1 MATPTVTSNGP
12 EPTPVFDELMR
23 SSGGW
28 PTMAVP
34 PGAYQAP
41 STGTRTGLTAAAPTA
56 PAMDPT
62 APPGGWPPGIDP
74 RIAAAAWAAAA
85 QDAVVAARSGAGY
98 YGGPVGRLIDR
109 LPAPPPDRGFGGRH
123 RRRSLE
129 HRDVTGGWL
138 RAAVFGAMDGLVT
151 NASLIAG
158 AQGAHTSNH
167 AIVLTG
173 FAGLV
178 AGAFSM
184 ATGEYI
190 SVTSQNEMTLAEVED
205 ERLELMRNPETELA
219 ELTEVF
225 MDKGVA
231 PALAAE
237 VARQI
242 SQDPKQALQIHARE
256 ELGVDPDDLPS
267 PWTAALASFSAFTVG
282 ALTPLAP
289 FLLGVPKFS
298 VAMVLAA
305 VAALVGG
312 AIVAKAARRP
322 PLLGGLRQF
331 ALGGLATVTT
341 FFVGQLVG
349 ARVN

>member
-1 MATPTVTSNGP
+1 LATPTVTSNGSDP
-12 EPTPVFDELMR
+12 PPDFDELMR

-28 PTMAVP
+28 PTVVLPAGGYP
-34 PGAYQAP
+34 
-41 STGTRTGLTAAAPTA
+41 A
-56 PAMDPT
+56 PAADLPT
-62 APPGGWPPGIDP
+62 PPGGWPPGIDP

-85 QDAVVAARSGAGY
+85 QDAAAARSQTGY
-98 YGGPVGRLIDR
+98 YSGSVARLIDR

-123 RRRSLE
+123 RRRALE

-167 AIVLTG
+167 TIVLTG

-190 SVTSQNEMTLAEVED
+190 SVTSQNEMTQAEVED
-205 ERLELMRNPETELA
+205 ERLELMHNPERELA

-225 MDKGVA
+225 MEKGVA

-237 VARQI
+237 VAKQI
-242 SQDPKQALQIHARE
+242 SRDPRQALQIHARE
-256 ELGVDPDDLPS
+256 EIGVDPEDLPS
-267 PWTAALASFSAFTVG
+267 PWTAAIASFSAFTAG

-289 FLLGVPKFS
+289 FLLGVPDFKL
-298 VAMVLAA
+298 AMVLAA
-305 VAALVGG
+305 LALVGGG
-312 AIVAKAARRP
+312 AIVARAARRP
-322 PLLGGLRQF
+322 PLIGGLRQL
-331 ALGGLATVTT
+331 ALGGLGVAMT
-341 FFVGQLVG
+341 FLIGHLVG
-349 ARVN
+349 AQVN

>member
-1 MATPTVTSNGP
+1 LATPTVSSNGS
-12 EPTPVFDELMR
+12 EPTPDFDDLMR

-28 PTMAVP
+28 PTAP
-34 PGAYQAP
+34 YPGGGYQAP
-41 STGTRTGLTAAAPTA
+41 TMAMPPTA
-56 PAMDPT
+56 PPAPPFDMP

-85 QDAVVAARSGAGY
+85 RDAAAARERMI
-98 YGGPVGRLIDR
+98 YGGAMGRLVDR
-109 LPAPPPDRGFGGRH
+109 LPAPPPDRGFGARH
-123 RRRSLE
+123 RRNVQE

-158 AQGAHTSNH
+158 AQGANTSNH

-190 SVTSQNEMTLAEVED
+190 SVTSQNEMTIAEVED
-205 ERLELMRNPETELA
+205 ERLELMHNPESELA

-225 MDKGVA
+225 IDKGVA
-231 PALAAE
+231 PRLAAE
-237 VARQI
+237 VAKQI
-242 SQDPKQALQIHARE
+242 SRDPKQALQIHARE
-256 ELGVDPDDLPS
+256 EIGVDPDDLPS
-267 PWTAALASFSAFTVG
+267 PWTAAIASFSAFTAG

-289 FLLGVPKFS
+289 FLLGVPSFKL
-298 VAMVLAA
+298 AMVLAA
-305 VAALVGG
+305 LALLGGG
-312 AIVAKAARRP
+312 AIVARAARRP
-322 PLLGGLRQF
+322 PLIGGLRQF
-331 ALGGLATVTT
+331 ALGGLGVVMT
-341 FFVGQLVG
+341 FLIGHLVG
-349 ARVN
+349 AQVN

>member
-1 MATPTVTSNGP
+1 MAMS
-12 EPTPVFDELMR
+12 
-23 SSGGW
+23 
-28 PTMAVP
+28 
-34 PGAYQAP
+34 AP
-41 STGTRTGLTAAAPTA
+41 AAP
-56 PAMDPT
+56 PADMPT
-62 APPGGWPPGIDP
+62 PPGGWPPGIDP

-85 QDAVVAARSGAGY
+85 QDAAVARSRVGY
-98 YGGPVGRLIDR
+98 YSGPVGRLIDR

-138 RAAVFGAMDGLVT
+138 RAGVFGAMDGLVT

-158 AQGAHTSNH
+158 ATGAHTSNH
-167 AIVLTG
+167 TIVLTG

-190 SVTSQNEMTLAEVED
+190 SVTSQNEMTQAEVED
-205 ERLELMRNPETELA
+205 ERLELMHNPESELA

-225 MDKGVA
+225 MEKGVA

-237 VARQI
+237 VAKQI
-242 SQDPKQALQIHARE
+242 SRDPRQALQIHARE
-256 ELGVDPDDLPS
+256 EIGVDPEDLPS
-267 PWTAALASFSAFTVG
+267 PWTAAIASFSAFTAG

-289 FLLGVPKFS
+289 FLVGVPSFKL
-298 VAMVLAA
+298 AMVLAA
-305 VAALVGG
+305 LALVGGG

-322 PLLGGLRQF
+322 PLIGGLRQF
-331 ALGGLATVTT
+331 ALGGLGVAMT
-341 FFVGQLVG
+341 FLIGHLVG
-349 ARVN
+349 AQVN

>member
-1 MATPTVTSNGP
+1 LATPTVTSNGS
-12 EPTPVFDELMR
+12 EPTPEFDELMR

-28 PTMAVP
+28 PTAVFPASGYPASAPSAPPAPP
-34 PGAYQAP
+34 PG
-41 STGTRTGLTAAAPTA
+41 
-56 PAMDPT
+56 MDPQ
-62 APPGGWPPGIDP
+62 IL
-74 RIAAAAWAAAA
+74 AAAWAAAA
-85 QDAVVAARSGAGY
+85 QDAAAARSRSGY

-109 LPAPPPDRGFGGRH
+109 LPPPPPDRGFGGRH
-123 RRRSLE
+123 KRRAQE

-138 RAAVFGAMDGLVT
+138 RATVFGAMDGLVT

-158 AQGAHTSNH
+158 ASGAHTADH
-167 AIVLTG
+167 TIVLTG

-190 SVTSQNEMTLAEVED
+190 SVTSQNEMTAAEVDD
-205 ERLELMRNPETELA
+205 ERLELLHNPEAELA
-219 ELTEVF
+219 ELTGVF
-225 MDKGVA
+225 VDKGVA

-242 SQDPKQALQIHARE
+242 SRDPEQALNIHARE

-267 PWTAALASFSAFTVG
+267 PWTAAIASFSAFTVG

-298 VAMVLAA
+298 VSMVLAA
-305 VAALVGG
+305 AASLVGG
-312 AIVAKAARRP
+312 AVVAKAARRS
-322 PLLGGLRQF
+322 PLTGGLRQF
-331 ALGGLATVTT
+331 ALGGLATVMT
-341 FFVGQLVG
+341 FLVGQLVG
-349 ARVN
+349 AQVN